1 MHHFGRSEEFFLGHA
16 NESAQNFF
24 DKTDVSKYM
33 RVSRDVVHRIF
44 ILLLLLNGMSTFSV
58 DVAAADVVAEKL
70 SPEAIEI
77 EGLIKQG
84 KGLMERGDVDHAIEV
99 FNRVVALNS
108 NSAEAYYHL
117 GIIYVRKNDMP
128 NGLKFLQKSVGLVPK
143 NTKVRATLALAYER
157 FNKIDDSIRQYRIV
171 TEQAP
176 GTAEG
181 IEAEKN
187 LNLLLVRQY
196 AEFGNLD
203 AALGLTA
210 ILRRDYSSDPRVLHA
225 VGLVYFNFNHL
236 EDAEVVF
243 KQVVQLSPGSATP
256 YFYLGKVYERS
267 ARIPLAVEQYKRA
280 VLLDPESDFAHRATV
295 RLGVIKAAELLK
307 KEDFQGA
314 LKEFQA
320 VLVLE
325 PNEAS
330 ALFNVGTIYRQL
342 KQPDQAMEMF
352 KRLIA
357 IEPRNPEAHLRLGA
371 LYLEVG
377 KLVEGSRELEKVLAL
392 SSKDTV
398 FAKQAAAILGDMQAT
413 YGDRLTEAR
422 KLADQ
427 QDSYKEALKANA
439 DDLPAHFNLG
449 VMYARQTMRDEAL
462 HEFGEV
468 VRIDPGHAKAHNYI
482 GALQD
487 DQSKFS
493 EAVEAY
499 SKAISLEQDPEEVNK
514 LIVRLRMAAA
524 KKFYAE
530 GNLGLAEAYFDELLV
545 NDADNVTLL
554 FYKALIHSARGDL
567 GESERL
573 YKKIIAL
580 SPNHIGARASLA
592 FLYEQSNRE
601 EDAIK
606 EYRYIVQ
613 NGGTGSAVDASEKRI
628 PTLERRING
637 FSYSMGYSITYDNNS
652 NLSEEKPFYEYISS
666 LNTNFTYRYKLTR
679 DIRTGISFSPAYVI
693 YHYTQ
698 SDFLRT
704 DIGPFITFGP
714 SARNVTMG
722 VTRTDMSGLLNEQR
736 VSITD
741 NYYLDIGWRAERPAL
756 LKWLAEMEERRT
768 TSTSV
773 RLNFSYR
780 TLSNHGSPFFDSGTY
795 AAGVAVSQALG
806 RGRSSTLDFDY
817 TDSQNKNPQGR
828 DYAYRGFVAT
838 MRLDQSFT
846 PRLAGSASYGF
857 GYSYYLYPDSLYSFV
872 TSEKKNRMTTL
883 NSISLGLNY
892 EMSDRVRLYANGSF
906 QLSGANLPVQ
916 YTLSTEDVIGVGR
929 SLGDFK
935 KISLTAGMSLSF

>member
-1 MHHFGRSEEFFLGHA
+1 MGHA

-44 ILLLLLNGMSTFSV
+44 ILLLLLNGIFAFSV
-58 DVAAADVVAEKL
+58 DVAAADVAAEKL
-70 SPEAIEI
+70 SPEAIES
-77 EGLIKQG
+77 ERLIKQG
-84 KGLMERGDVDHAIEV
+84 KVLMERGDVDHAIEI
-99 FNRVVALNS
+99 FNKVVELSS

-117 GIIYVRKNDMP
+117 GIIYVRKNDVQ

-157 FNKIDDSIRQYRIV
+157 FNRIDDSIRQYRIV
-171 TEQAP
+171 TEQVP

-256 YFYLGKVYERS
+256 YFYLGKVYERA

-280 VLLDPESDFAHRATV
+280 ILLDPESDFAHRAIV
-295 RLGVIKAAELLK
+295 RLGIIKATDFLK

-325 PNEAS
+325 PNEAA

-342 KQPDQAMEMF
+342 KQPDQAVEMF

-357 IEPRNPEAHLRLGA
+357 IEPRNPEARLRLGA

-377 KLVEGSRELEKVLAL
+377 KLVEGARELEKVVAL
-392 SSKDTV
+392 NKDTV

-427 QDSYKEALKANA
+427 QDSYKETLKANA

-449 VMYARQTMRDEAL
+449 VMYARQAMRDEAL
-462 HEFGEV
+462 HEFEEV

-524 KKFYAE
+524 RKLYAE
-530 GNLGLAEAYFDELLV
+530 GNLRLAEAYFDELLA
-545 NDADNVTLL
+545 NDVDNVMLL
-554 FYKALIHSARGDL
+554 FYKALIYSARGDL

-601 EDAIK
+601 EEAIK

-613 NGGTGSAVDASEKRI
+613 NGGASPAVDASEKRI
-628 PTLERRING
+628 PALERRING
-637 FSYSMGYSITYDNNS
+637 FSYNMGYSLTYDNNS
-652 NLSEEKPFYEYISS
+652 NLSEDKPFYEYISS

-704 DIGPFITFGP
+704 DLGPFVTFGP

-756 LKWLAEMEERRT
+756 LKWLAAAEERKT
-768 TSTSV
+768 TSTSF
-773 RLNFSYR
+773 RLNFAYR

-795 AAGVAVSQALG
+795 TAGVATSQALG

-828 DYAYRGFVAT
+828 DYAYRGFMAT

-857 GYSYYLYPDSLYSFV
+857 GYNYYLYPDSLYSFV
-872 TSEKKNRMTTL
+872 TREQKNRMTTL
-883 NSISLGLNY
+883 NSISVGLNY
-892 EMSDRVRLYANGSF
+892 EMNDRVRLYANGSF
-906 QLSGANLPVQ
+906 QLSDANLPVQ
-916 YTLSTEDVIGVGR
+916 FTLSTEDVIGVGR

-935 KISLTAGMSLSF
+935 KTSLIVGMSLNF